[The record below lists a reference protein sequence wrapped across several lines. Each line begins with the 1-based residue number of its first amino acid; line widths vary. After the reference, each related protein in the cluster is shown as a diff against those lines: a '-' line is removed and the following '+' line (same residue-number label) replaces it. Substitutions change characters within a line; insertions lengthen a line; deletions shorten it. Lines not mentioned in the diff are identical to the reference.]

1 MLFALSPLV
10 LLACLVAVAAQE
22 FRGCEYP
29 ALEWVAM
36 TGGKGSMFYTR
47 DAHVLGNHLVVV
59 GELWA
64 TLDTPDNYA
73 LIGPITPQDP
83 LGELTK
89 TLSKTI
95 EIENIEPPPGDN
107 PVNADAAGY
116 DIGINVIDTRSGEPV
131 EALQL
136 NNALGSAQMNSV
148 GAAQNSSGEDRV
160 AIGGRFRGQ
169 IHLDSTNS
177 CTPLT
182 TPATDGSGP
191 TMYSVDCSEGTRL
204 TSALAVELD
213 PILLSN
219 GVWRGVTIGYSALVT
234 SMTINRDATS
244 EDGNW
249 VLEYNWARIPWTGTF
264 DSEVEAITVGSRGDV
279 FAGGRACF
287 GEAVQP
293 LDVNCV
299 GRVGKFDADDG
310 TTQWDVT
317 LSQFTNIYG
326 IEYDEANELLFFTA
340 FHGPN
345 NDAGDSGVP
354 LCPDFGDGCQVVGA
368 MDATN
373 GDIVWFRSLNNE
385 VNLGTFQNGEVK
397 LAHESD
403 GYVCLYTF
411 VSTQST
417 LLFSCFL
424 LLFFTH
430 RLLIPSYENLKQ
442 ALHICR
448 PFRNIRL
455 RIT

>member
-1 MLFALSPLV
+1 
-10 LLACLVAVAAQE
+10 
-22 FRGCEYP
+22 
-29 ALEWVAM
+29 
-36 TGGKGSMFYTR
+36 
-47 DAHVLGNHLVVV
+47 
-59 GELWA
+59 
-64 TLDTPDNYA
+64 
-73 LIGPITPQDP
+73 
-83 LGELTK
+83 
-89 TLSKTI
+89 
-95 EIENIEPPPGDN
+95 
-107 PVNADAAGY
+107 
-116 DIGINVIDTRSGEPV
+116 
-131 EALQL
+131 
-136 NNALGSAQMNSV
+136 
-148 GAAQNSSGEDRV
+148 
-160 AIGGRFRGQ
+160 
-169 IHLDSTNS
+169 
-177 CTPLT
+177 
-182 TPATDGSGP
+182 
-191 TMYSVDCSEGTRL
+191 MYSVDCSEGTRL

-264 DSEVEAITVGSRGDV
+264 DSEVEAITVGSQGDV

-299 GRVGKFDADDG
+299 GRVGKYDADDG
-310 TTQWDVT
+310 STQWDVT

-403 GYVCLYTF
+403 GPYIYAVLSVTSDSESLDTGTPYAACRKADGSFVPDYEVVQDRFITEVDCTSQGHTF
-411 VSTQST
+411 VPSTSAEAVQPQT
-417 LLFSCFL
+417 VPTGTVCTANG
-424 LLFFTH
+424 FTT
-430 RLLIPSYENLKQ
+430 Q
-442 ALHICR
+442 GC
-448 PFRNIRL
+448 
-455 RIT
+455 T